1 MFFTCFCCF
10 SDLHFYKLV
19 FSVLPGSLSQAMAV
33 LKLDLGKQ
41 EVHLVGVSSLNLGH
55 KIACFDAVSAGHSTE
70 SSGQSGTN
78 GSGVLSSG

>member
-1 MFFTCFCCF
+1 
-10 SDLHFYKLV
+10 
-19 FSVLPGSLSQAMAV
+19 MAV

-70 SSGQSGTN
+70 SSGQSRTN
-78 GSGVLSSG
+78 GSGVLSSAWESALLIGNATKSYEEKAKLK